1 MRFVPCLGLLA
12 LMCCA
17 LAAPARA
24 IDGAPNAASARPAN
38 LSAHDPSALCSAA
51 IQAAQARYAIPP
63 GLLGSIAKVESG
75 RPIAALTDI
84 RPWPWTIDAD
94 GTGMFFATKAEAVA
108 WSQRAAQRGVR
119 SLDTGCM
126 QVNMQMHPGAFASLD
141 AAFDPATNAD
151 YAARYLRELHAE
163 ANGDWNVAVGL
174 YHSHTPYLAAEYR
187 DRVAQMGAG
196 IVSGIGGPEPLYQRA
211 MRQGTLRLALAG
223 GGVLLLN
230 TGRQPTGRRPHRRSA
245 CQVAAILAPLLHSPP
260 RMAGCRGAA
269 GGGKAR

>member
-24 IDGAPNAASARPAN
+24 RDGVPG
-38 LSAHDPSALCSAA
+38 LGGGDPTALCGAA
-51 IQAAQARYAIPP
+51 IQAAQARYAIPA
-63 GLLGSIAKVESG
+63 GLLASIAKVESG
-75 RPIAALTDI
+75 GPYH
-84 RPWPWTIDAD
+84 AD
-94 GTGMFFATKAEAVA
+94 GYPPLALDHRCRWHSMFFDTKAEAVA
-108 WSQRAAQRGVR
+108 WSQQAAGRGVR

-126 QVNMQMHPGAFASLD
+126 QVNLQMHPDAFASLD
-141 AAFDPATNAD
+141 AAFTRPPMRIMPRAIPRT
-151 YAARYLRELHAE
+151 HGE

-187 DRVAQMGAG
+187 DRVAEMGAG
-196 IVSGIGGPEPLYQRA
+196 ILTGIGGPEPLYQRA

-223 GGVLLLN
+223 GGVLWLH

-245 CQVAAILAPLLHSPP
+245 CEVAAILAPLLHSPP
-260 RMAGCRGAA
+260 RMAGCRGA
-269 GGGKAR
+269 R